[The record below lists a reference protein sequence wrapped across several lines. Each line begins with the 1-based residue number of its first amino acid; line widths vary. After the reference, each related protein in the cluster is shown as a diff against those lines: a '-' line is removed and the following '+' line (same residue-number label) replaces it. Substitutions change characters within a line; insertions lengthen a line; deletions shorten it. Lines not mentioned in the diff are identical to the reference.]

1 MTDADKKADAT
12 SGAKP
17 AGKIR
22 QTIET
27 PVWIRVMRF
36 VIAAVSAYMLYHV
49 AMRFRD
55 GHLSATDSWL
65 IGLFGTL
72 GLSALVEAIW
82 PEGNHGLLQF
92 WCLTA
97 LAASGLASWAA
108 GGDTW
113 IGGFATV
120 MMAASFLL
128 AAMSSAKGRRS

>member
-1 MTDADKKADAT
+1 MTDADTKPV
-12 SGAKP
+12 SKP

-27 PVWIRVMRF
+27 PWWVRAMRF
-36 VIAAVSAYMLYHV
+36 FVAAVSAYMLYHV
-49 AMRFRD
+49 AMRFQS

-65 IGLFGTL
+65 VGLFGTL

-82 PEGNHGLLQF
+82 PDGNHGLLQF

-108 GGDTW
+108 GGDKW
-113 IGGFATV
+113 IGGLATI
-120 MMAASFLL
+120 MMAVSFLL
-128 AAMSSAKGRRS
+128 AVLYSAKGRRTDAS